1 MCAMSKASE
10 ICTNVWLG
18 PTPDSS
24 FQCSSVEN
32 GEPSFDVLIEA
43 SDLAQV
49 SDAHTLSRIR
59 ELSYSAPQHLEFPS
73 SGSVMP
79 PKWSKSGTDPLT
91 EMCAWIYQ
99 LANPQITP
107 DTSEDEEDSAGDIR
121 MRTLFPNASKVLIHC
136 ADGYTE
142 STLLGLAYFMYAEAA
157 PLHEAWL
164 RLHCEKK
171 RNFFA
176 YPSDVTL
183 LASLQPRLLHSS
195 GSGIRKRLGVVP
207 DGPSW
212 LSRMDGSL
220 PSRVLP
226 YMYLGNIG
234 HADNPELLKA
244 MGITQLLSVG
254 EPVTWAKGQR
264 EKWGA
269 RNMLFIDRV
278 QDNGVDPLTNE
289 FERCLEFIGNGALE
303 TCSFV
308 PAAEADTTVQVEVR
322 PMGQRLWSIAELAFL
337 GPQLSV
343 LQK

>member
-1 MCAMSKASE
+1 MSKASE
-10 ICTNVWLG
+10 ISPNVWLG
-18 PTPDSS
+18 PSPDSS
-24 FQCSSVEN
+24 LQCAAGSEA
-32 GEPSFDVLIEA
+32 EPNFDIFIEA
-43 SDLAQV
+43 NDLACGP
-49 SDAHTLSRIR
+49 DAHTLSRIR
-59 ELSYSAPQHLEFPS
+59 ELSYSTPQHLEFPS
-73 SGSVMP
+73 SGSVMAP
-79 PKWSKSGTDPLT
+79 NWSKSGTDPLT

-107 DTSEDEEDSAGDIR
+107 DASDDEEDAGGDIR

-142 STLLGLAYFMYAEAA
+142 STLLGLAYLMYADAI

-176 YPSDVTL
+176 YPSDITV
-183 LASLQPRLLHSS
+183 LASLQPRLLQSLRRSRRKSS
-195 GSGIRKRLGVVP
+195 SATL
-207 DGPSW
+207 DGPAW

-220 PSRVLP
+220 PSRILP

-234 HADNPELLKA
+234 HANNPDLLKA

-254 EPVTWAKGQR
+254 EPVTWMRGQR

-269 RNMLFIDRV
+269 NKMLFIDRV

-289 FERCLEFIGNGALE
+289 FERCLEFIGRSAFE
-303 TCSFV
+303 RCTCL
-308 PAAEADTTVQVEVR
+308 PATEANRT
-322 PMGQRLWSIAELAFL
+322 M
-337 GPQLSV
+337 
-343 LQK
+343 